1 MDFKKTQRLTLILA
15 LLGIILVIRDFIFYN
30 GQMGALFYVG
40 WILLLGAFIIDHKY
54 KRCPHCDAYLKESP
68 NENSYCPNCGKK
80 IFEW

>member
-30 GQMGALFYVG
+30 GRMEVLFYVG

-54 KRCPHCDAYLKESP
+54 KRCPHCDTYLKESP
-68 NENSYCPNCGKK
+68 NESSYCPNCGKK

>member
-30 GQMGALFYVG
+30 GRMEVLFYVG
-40 WILLLGAFIIDHKY
+40 WILLFGSFIIDHKY
-54 KRCPHCDAYLKESP
+54 KRCPHCDTYLKESP

-80 IFEW
+80 IFES